1 MGKGNFDNSNFN
13 KYFRDEAIENA
24 SSFKEAR
31 AIIVSRLN
39 NLCIDLS
46 AYSSSEDA
54 ITNEILKAQEDK
66 INGLMDFY
74 AGLFSPCKV
83 TDPSKIPTGQADMND
98 ILIDFSEGF
107 NDFIE
112 TLEERYVELIMRRR
126 KATILL
132 NRMLSFKL
140 PFSRLMYLFYYKRMH
155 RDEII
160 KTLFISRA
168 TFYRLKSQAID
179 ALTRIYYPY
188 NNRGGAGGAAVNL
201 PNS

>member
-83 TDPSKIPTGQADMND
+83 TDPGKIPTGQADMND

-160 KTLFISRA
+160 KMLFISRA

-188 NNRGGAGGAAVNL
+188 NNGEGAGGAAVNL

>member
-1 MGKGNFDNSNFN
+1 MGKHSFDNSNYK
-13 KYFRDEAIENA
+13 KYLRDEAIENA
-24 SSFKEAR
+24 TSFKEAR

-39 NLCIDLS
+39 NLRIDLS
-46 AYSSSEDA
+46 DNSSSEDA
-54 ITNEILKAQEDK
+54 LTNEILKAQEEK
-66 INGLMDFY
+66 INGLMDVY
-74 AGLFSPCKV
+74 AGLYSPCKV
-83 TDPSKIPTGQADMND
+83 TDPGHIPTGQADMND
-98 ILIDFSEGF
+98 IMLDFSEGF

-112 TLEERYVELIMRRR
+112 SLEERYVELIMKRR

-160 KTLFISRA
+160 KLLYISRA
-168 TFYRLKSQAID
+168 TFYRLKSDAIN
-179 ALTRIYYPY
+179 ALTRMYYPY
-188 NNRGGAGGAAVNL
+188 NNTGGAAVNL

>member
-1 MGKGNFDNSNFN
+1 MGIHDYDNSNYK
-13 KYFRDEAIENA
+13 KYLRDEAIENA
-24 SSFKEAR
+24 TSFKEAR

-46 AYSSSEDA
+46 AYSTSEDA
-54 ITNEILKAQEDK
+54 LTNEILKAQEDK
-66 INGLMDFY
+66 VNGLMDFY
-74 AGLFSPCKV
+74 AGLFAPCKV
-83 TDPSKIPTGQADMND
+83 TNPSKIPTGQADMND

-112 TLEERYVELIMRRR
+112 SMEERYVELIMRRR

-132 NRMLSFKL
+132 SRMLSFKL
-140 PFSRLMYLFYYKRMH
+140 PFSQLMYLFYYKRMH
-155 RDEII
+155 RDEIT
-160 KTLFISRA
+160 KMLFISRA

-179 ALTRIYYPY
+179 ALTRFYYPY
-188 NNRGGAGGAAVNL
+188 NNTGGAAVNL

>member
-1 MGKGNFDNSNFN
+1 MGTFNFDNSIYN
-13 KYFRDEAIENA
+13 KYLRDEAIENA